1 MVAFPTEITVLPTF
15 LNWVEETLALKD
27 TYIEK
32 FTFRNK
38 NILLYKIKFV
48 LNQWLRILV
57 LLSGQILSWKRQ
69 EYQWIY
75 IVIKGEPDLVSE

>member
-27 TYIEK
+27 TYVEK

>member
-1 MVAFPTEITVLPTF
+1 MVAFPTEITVLPAF

-38 NILLYKIKFV
+38 NILL
-48 LNQWLRILV
+48 
-57 LLSGQILSWKRQ
+57 
-69 EYQWIY
+69 
-75 IVIKGEPDLVSE
+75 